1 MILRFRSFVCI
12 KIGLSILKTKCS
24 IQFFRSGGDE
34 YNLMV
39 TNIMEMGY
47 TRQMVERALRASF
60 NNPDRAVEYLLS
72 GIPDSGGR
80 HHLVL
85 LLFSTCSVNLP
96 VLL

>member
-1 MILRFRSFVCI
+1 
-12 KIGLSILKTKCS
+12 
-24 IQFFRSGGDE
+24 
-34 YNLMV
+34 MV

-80 HHLVL
+80 HQLLL
-85 LLFSTCSVNLP
+85 LLFFSCPLKLTVSCYDTA
-96 VLL
+96 